1 MPAYPWYFRLKDE
14 AEGSDV
20 VVPVPAQF
28 VPPGKIVAA
37 SAEALALVR
46 YLQSLMQPEVPKE

>member
-14 AEGSDV
+14 AEESDV

-28 VPPGKIVAA
+28 VPPGKITVA

-46 YLQSLMQPEVPKE
+46 YLQSLKQLELPR

>member
-14 AEGSDV
+14 ATEPDV
-20 VVPVPAQF
+20 VVPVPPQF
-28 VPPGKIVAA
+28 VPPGKIVVA

-46 YLQSLMQPEVPKE
+46 YLQSLEQAEVPR